1 MLSNTAKHIVELQRN
16 APTRNAMGEVLDSWT
31 TFATRHASVK
41 SLHGRERFSARQ
53 LVADAD
59 VRIRMR
65 YDTTICDLTPK
76 DRVVWGSRVF
86 DIMSAFSVENR
97 EMDITAKERTDG

>member
-1 MLSNTAKHIVELQRN
+1 MLSNTTRHRVELQRN
-16 APTRNAMGEVLDSWT
+16 TPTRNAHGEEIDFWA

-65 YDTTICDLTPK
+65 YDTSIADLTPK
-76 DRVVWGSRVF
+76 DRIVWGARIF
-86 DIMSAFSVENR
+86 DIMSAFSVDNR
-97 EMDITAKERTDG
+97 EMDITAKERV